1 MIGAIVHPQAP
12 TGIADLAA
20 KTSLH
25 ESLLLVAGIS
35 FHLRLFVT
43 SDQFLSGV

>member
-25 ESLLLVAGIS
+25 ESLLLVAGI
-35 FHLRLFVT
+35 FFYRLFVT
-43 SDQFLSGV
+43 SNQFLSGV